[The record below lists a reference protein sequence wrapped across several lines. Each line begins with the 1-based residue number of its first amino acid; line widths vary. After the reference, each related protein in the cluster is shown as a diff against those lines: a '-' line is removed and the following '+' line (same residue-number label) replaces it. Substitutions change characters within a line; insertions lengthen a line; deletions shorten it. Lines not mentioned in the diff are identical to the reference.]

1 MFILETEDI
10 KYNLIKEIGKGG
22 TCSVYKGYPSE
33 DSSTLYAIK
42 IYKEHCKPFYDKE
55 ISIHETLKNINLFL
69 SLKKSGIGYIYN
81 KEESDEQHQ
90 FYLAL
95 DYMSKDGTTKCP
107 V

>member
-55 ISIHETLKNINLFL
+55 ISTHYLDDLDAFFSAGFAVELTVLLLLQNSFL
-69 SLKKSGIGYIYN
+69 
-81 KEESDEQHQ
+81 Q
-90 FYLAL
+90 
-95 DYMSKDGTTKCP
+95 
-107 V
+107 